1 MRCTPRLACAL
12 LIALLAPPPAAA
24 AQTAVIM
31 RDVYDAIAYL
41 LPRSLRGPDDG
52 SGWDSELIGK
62 KLDVLSNASG
72 ALVEHAAGQDEE
84 FRLLARSFDRM
95 VQDAAVSFREA
106 WPDYAYYSL
115 MELTDHCVSCH
126 SRLPADSQVLFGQ
139 RLMARMD
146 TSDLTPRAKA
156 ALYVATRQFD
166 AALDVLEKRL
176 LDPALSPVEAEY
188 RGLMIPYLRTAI
200 SVDGSVPRVRRFL
213 AAYLERDDVPHFLA
227 RRLRHWDAALE
238 RHADTLANP
247 VSLVAARALF
257 DTATAST
264 LAPGNRLRAV
274 DDFVAARL
282 LRAWL
287 RGYPEASPADRADAY
302 LRLAIIALRTNE
314 PEPAVPEMEMLLV
327 ACIEAEPGTPRART
341 AYALLEEYGYVH
353 EEHLARQMESRM
365 VIDMA
370 ALREAAGIAD

>member
-1 MRCTPRLACAL
+1 MRLTFLTAVPL
-12 LIALLAPPPAAA
+12 LVTLVAPPAAA
-24 AQTAVIM
+24 EQTGVIM

-52 SGWDSELIGK
+52 SAWDSELIEQ
-62 KLDVLSNASG
+62 KLDVLSAASG
-72 ALVEHAAGQDEE
+72 ALVAHAGEEDVE

-95 VQDAAVSFREA
+95 VQDATTAFREQ

-146 TSDLTPRAKA
+146 ADDLTPRAKA

-166 AALDVLEKRL
+166 AALGVLERHL
-176 LDPALSPVEAEY
+176 LDPALDPIEAEY

-200 SVDGSVPRVRRFL
+200 SVDGAWPRVRRFL
-213 AAYLERDDVPHFLA
+213 AAYGERDDLPHFLA
-227 RRLRHWDAALE
+227 RRLQYWDAALA
-238 RHADTLANP
+238 RHAPTLAEP
-247 VSLVAARALF
+247 ATLEGGFAAF
-257 DTATAST
+257 DAATAAT

-287 RGYPEASPADRADAY
+287 RAYPEAAAADRAEAFY
-302 LRLAIIALRTNE
+302 RLAIIALRTNE

-327 ACIEAEPGTPRART
+327 ACIEAEPGTERART

-353 EEHLARQMESRM
+353 EEHLARQLESRM

-370 ALREAAGIAD
+370 ALRQAAGLAE